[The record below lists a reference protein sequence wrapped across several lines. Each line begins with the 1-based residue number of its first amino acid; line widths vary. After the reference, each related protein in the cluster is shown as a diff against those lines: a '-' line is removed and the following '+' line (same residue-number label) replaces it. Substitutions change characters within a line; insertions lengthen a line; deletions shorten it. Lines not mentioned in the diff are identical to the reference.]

1 MIVVSALVKTI
12 FGIVALLA
20 WCGAMWANIRVAK
33 QLRDAGYSIW
43 TSNSKARFNA
53 WKGTN
58 ILPLLSC
65 LAVFPASIEALFWMQ
80 KGHLN

>member
-1 MIVVSALVKTI
+1 MIAVSAYVKTI
-12 FGIVALLA
+12 FGIVTLLA

-33 QLRDAGYSIW
+33 QLRAAGYSIW

-58 ILPLLSC
+58 ILLFLSC
-65 LAVFPASIEALFWMQ
+65 AAVFAASLLALFWMQ
-80 KGHLN
+80 KGRLN